1 MEERQRIQRRGVAIA
16 LAALI
21 GAGGCNQQDQLVRQ
35 MASEAMAE
43 QGEQNR
49 AMAALNRDV
58 AFATRRIAEEQ
69 AKTRQAY
76 VDAQEQLQKQRIELD
91 QRLEGLDEERRQIAR
106 ERHRDPIIAA
116 AIFQLGL
123 IVACLSPLVLCWALL
138 HGDRSDSSETELNEL
153 LVEDLVA
160 EHPRLLPRPQEQPKE
175 LPEHRKPEDP
185 PYRDELDDRF
195 ARSR

>member
-1 MEERQRIQRRGVAIA
+1 MEERQRIQRWGVTIA

-21 GAGGCNQQDQLVRQ
+21 SVAGCNQQDRLVRQ

-58 AFATRRIAEEQ
+58 AVATRRIAEEQ
-69 AKTRQAY
+69 AKARQSY
-76 VDAQEQLQKQRIELD
+76 VDAQEQLQKQRMELD
-91 QRLEGLDEERRQIAR
+91 HRLDGLDEERRQIAR

-123 IVACLSPLVLCWALL
+123 IAACLSPLVLCWALL
-138 HGDRSDSSETELNEL
+138 NGDRSDSSETELNEL

-160 EHPRLLPRPQEQPKE
+160 EHPRLLPRPEKQPKE
-175 LPEHRKPEDP
+175 LPEHRMSEDP
-185 PYRDELDDRF
+185 RYPDEFDDPF
-195 ARSR
+195 AHSR